1 MNGISRGV
9 LELGDREFDFFREA
23 IYRESG
29 IKLSDIKRALVQARL
44 LKRLRELG
52 FGDYREYSEYL
63 SSNYDNE
70 VVNLINCITT
80 NKTEFFREPYHF
92 EFLERVTLP
101 QLEGK
106 RIRIWSA
113 GCSSGEEPYTIAITL
128 LEHFGGSVPD
138 CKILATDIDTRVLGA
153 AISGIYSA
161 DAVSMIPPDL
171 LRRYFLRKR
180 SNNKTL
186 YRIKERVQESVYFR
200 RLNLLDEY
208 LPMRKTFDI
217 IFCRNVFIYFD
228 NASKRKVLLHL
239 HRYLADDGYLFMGH
253 AETLSG
259 ANDLFYIEG
268 KSVYRKVCRSVV

>member
-1 MNGISRGV
+1 MHGILRGV
-9 LELGDREFDFFREA
+9 LQLGDREFDFFRDA

-29 IKLSDIKRALVQARL
+29 IKLSDIKRSLVQARL

-52 FGDYREYSEYL
+52 IGDYHEYSEYL
-63 SSNYDNE
+63 NSNYDDE

-92 EFLERVTLP
+92 EYLERATLP

-106 RIRIWSA
+106 KIRIWSA
-113 GCSSGEEPYTIAITL
+113 GCSTGEEPYTIALTL
-128 LEHFGGSVPD
+128 LEYFSGRVPD
-138 CKILATDIDTRVLGA
+138 IKILATDIDTRVLGTA
-153 AISGIYSA
+153 ANGIYSA
-161 DAVSMIPPDL
+161 DAVSIIPPAL

-180 SNNKTL
+180 SGNKTL
-186 YRIKERVQESVYFR
+186 YRIKDRVQELVYFR
-200 RLNLLDEY
+200 RLNLLVER
-208 LPMRKTFDI
+208 LPMKKTFNI

-228 NASKRKVLLHL
+228 NPSKRKVLMHL
-239 HRYLADDGYLFMGH
+239 HRHLADDGYLFMGH

-268 KSVYRKVCRSVV
+268 KSVYRKVC